1 MLLPIQSG
9 YQKPTTK
16 QREPDWKGWAA
27 WIKLADNLTSEQA
40 WTWLLGEIDRIAAE
54 RGVESTKAGA
64 ILDRELKKRR
74 KPAA

>member
-1 MLLPIQSG
+1 MMLPIQGG

-27 WIKLADNLTSEQA
+27 WIERVDNLTSEQA

-54 RGVESTKAGA
+54 RGVDSTNAGA

-74 KPAA
+74 KVAA